1 MTLQVRTYVSMKP
14 YANEKMFYKSEQQ
27 FDKIIIEQMFVYVKN
42 KCQKE
47 GEKFMKKVRAAPQ
60 MLVALMTTLF
70 GAYWYIF
77 LAYLI
82 CNILD
87 YLTGWYK
94 AYLFKQES
102 SAVGL
107 RGILKKT
114 GYWVMIVVAFL
125 TGEVFVRLG
134 EDILHINLS
143 FMMMVGWF
151 TLACLLVN
159 EIRSILEN
167 LVACGCH
174 VPEILIQGLAM
185 TEKILTETP
194 DEPKASKETSDDTS
208 TDGKDKSQQK
218 STKDKRNE
226 E

>member
-1 MTLQVRTYVSMKP
+1 
-14 YANEKMFYKSEQQ
+14 
-27 FDKIIIEQMFVYVKN
+27 
-42 KCQKE
+42 
-47 GEKFMKKVRAAPQ
+47 
-60 MLVALMTTLF
+60 
-70 GAYWYIF
+70 
-77 LAYLI
+77 
-82 CNILD
+82 
-87 YLTGWYK
+87 
-94 AYLFKQES
+94 
-102 SAVGL
+102 
-107 RGILKKT
+107 
-114 GYWVMIVVAFL
+114 MIAVAFL

-194 DEPKASKETSDDTS
+194 DEPKASKETSDDTD
-208 TDGKDKSQQK
+208 TDSKDKSQQK

>member
-1 MTLQVRTYVSMKP
+1 
-14 YANEKMFYKSEQQ
+14 
-27 FDKIIIEQMFVYVKN
+27 
-42 KCQKE
+42 
-47 GEKFMKKVRAAPQ
+47 MKKVRAAPQ
-60 MLVALMTTLF
+60 MIVALMTTLF

-94 AYLFKQES
+94 AYLLKKES

-107 RGILKKT
+107 KGILKKT
-114 GYWVMIVVAFL
+114 GYWVMIALAFL

-134 EDILHINLS
+134 EDILHIDLS

-167 LVACGCH
+167 LVACGCQ
-174 VPEILIQGLAM
+174 VPEVLIRGLAV
-185 TEKILTETP
+185 TEKILSETTQNHMKDADVDENSSNAKKTIHEENKNECTE
-194 DEPKASKETSDDTS
+194 
-208 TDGKDKSQQK
+208 
-218 STKDKRNE
+218 DKRNE